1 MNKII
6 EYKSGGIYKFTN
18 KINGMSYIGQSL
30 NPNGRIRGHIRDA
43 LKGSE
48 KSLLYKAIRTYGIDN
63 FEVDIIEMIETNKFD
78 YQRII
83 NEKEQYYIN
92 LYNSVVPNGY
102 NKTNGG
108 SYSTLVSKETK
119 NKLSNIMSNP
129 EFKQRMS
136 NKMKDVIPT
145 GKDSPYYGKQRST
158 YDKIRMI
165 EGRYGITLTEEE
177 YYERKHLIYLYRTTN
192 HNKIRDK
199 IKRKLY
205 KERLKE
211 QQLQEKENIKTIKKD
226 IKYKRKF
233 MKYFIKTI
241 NDVCKD
247 DFLNMI
253 YKTSYINQYGCGCNY
268 YKLKYLQ
275 DNNIK
280 LLDSDW
286 YKEYTN
292 EHYFDRIFH

>member
-83 NEKEQYYIN
+83 NEKEKYYIN
-92 LYNSVVPNGY
+92 LYNSITPNGY
-102 NKTNGG
+102 NKNNGG
-108 SYSTLVSKETK
+108 SGATIVSDYTR
-119 NKLSNIMSNP
+119 NKLSTTMNKP
-129 EFKQRMS
+129 EYKQRMS
-136 NKMKDVIPT
+136 NKMKESIPK

-165 EGRYGITLTEEE
+165 EGRYGITLTEEQ
-177 YYERKHLIYLYRTTN
+177 YHERVRLISLYGTAD

-211 QQLQEKENIKTIKKD
+211 QQLQEKENKILIKDYWYKQRFMKHFMSIIDKD
-226 IKYKRKF
+226 IRKSFVRLIQSTAWRNQDSEGINYKKLKYIKDSNISIYESDW
-233 MKYFIKTI
+233 YFEFKE
-241 NDVCKD
+241 
-247 DFLNMI
+247 
-253 YKTSYINQYGCGCNY
+253 SYINNFT
-268 YKLKYLQ
+268 
-275 DNNIK
+275 I
-280 LLDSDW
+280 
-286 YKEYTN
+286 
-292 EHYFDRIFH
+292 